1 MGKGVFFLN
10 PVGRSAGEAFDGPLF
25 GNIDPPEIVIL
36 KWILWRKMV
45 KNGKKMLDIFG
56 GRITLENWK
65 NVVPPILISGPA
77 SDEPAHCK
85 R

>member
-1 MGKGVFFLN
+1 
-10 PVGRSAGEAFDGPLF
+10 VGRSAGEAFDGPLF

-56 GRITLENWK
+56 GGGLLWKTGNTLSL
-65 NVVPPILISGPA
+65 PY
-77 SDEPAHCK
+77 
-85 R
+85 